1 MARPRIPHVDDP
13 ALVGRRLR
21 EARERA
27 GMRQR
32 DLAFPGCTPAYI
44 SRLENGER
52 IPSLQLLGELARRLG
67 VSADH
72 LAWGREPTVDPLVEA
87 ELALSLGEL
96 ERAHDLFEAV
106 LEPSADPDTRGR
118 ALGGL
123 GELKYRAA
131 ELDEAIELLEQ
142 ARTSLGEAVVGHPG
156 IVESL
161 GKAYAIQGRFES
173 SVAVFEL
180 ALSQA
185 RLHGDPGA
193 ISRFGVLL
201 ANALID
207 AGSFDRAAALL
218 GEALARADRSQDP
231 IEHARLL
238 WSQSR
243 LHALQGRPDLAA
255 TLARRALALVELTE
269 NTYYAARAHQL
280 LAFVELERG
289 NAAEALA
296 LLEKGLPIVRQA
308 GNRFE
313 EALFRVEEARA
324 RLQLGELEEAR
335 RTAEDAA
342 GVLTGMSHVDSVRAY
357 GVLADIFAEL
367 GERPRAI
374 ELYEMAAE
382 LLSGST
388 SAFASRTLTRLAELL
403 EAEGRKDEA
412 FEVLKRAVAVRE
424 AVPAPDGR

>member
-13 ALVGRRLR
+13 VQVGRRIR
-21 EARERA
+21 EAREQA
-27 GMRQR
+27 GLRQI

-44 SRLENGER
+44 SRVESGAR
-52 IPSLQLLGELARRLG
+52 VPSLQLLHQLARRLD
-67 VSADH
+67 VTADY
-72 LAWGREPTVDPLVEA
+72 LAWGREEGLAPLAEA

-96 ERAHDLFEAV
+96 DRARELFASIAAEDGDDEA
-106 LEPSADPDTRGR
+106 RGR

-131 ELDEAIELLEQ
+131 ELDDAVDLLEE
-142 ARTSLGEAVVGHPG
+142 ARAALGASVVGHPG

-173 SVAVFEL
+173 CVQVFESAL
-180 ALSQA
+180 AHA
-185 RLHGDPGA
+185 REQEA
-193 ISRFGVLL
+193 EAAVARFAVLL

-207 AGSFDRAAALL
+207 SGLFERAAELL
-218 GEALARADRSQDP
+218 GEALARAEGSHDP

-243 LHALQGRPDLAA
+243 LHALQRRTDLAA
-255 TLARRALALVELTE
+255 DLARRALALVELTE
-269 NTYYAARAHQL
+269 NAYYAARAHQL

-296 LLEKGLPIVRQA
+296 LLERGLPVVQRS

-313 EALFRVEEARA
+313 EALFRVEESRA
-324 RLQLGELEEAR
+324 RLQLGDLEGAR
-335 RTAEDAA
+335 TTAAEVA

-357 GVLADIFAEL
+357 AVLADVFAEL
-367 GERPRAI
+367 GERKRAI

-382 LLSGST
+382 LLGTST
-388 SAFASRTLTRLAELL
+388 STFTSRTLTRLAELL
-403 EAEGRKDEA
+403 EADGRKDEA
-412 FEVLKRAVAVRE
+412 FETLKRAVAIQDR
-424 AVPAPDGR
+424 APTTS